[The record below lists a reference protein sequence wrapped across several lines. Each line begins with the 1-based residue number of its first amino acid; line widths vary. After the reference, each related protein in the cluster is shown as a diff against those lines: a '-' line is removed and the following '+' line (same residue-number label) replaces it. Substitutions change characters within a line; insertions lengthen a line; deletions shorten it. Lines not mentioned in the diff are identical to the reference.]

1 MQGNKRSKARR
12 DALLLL
18 AGTFAAG
25 VLLGA
30 ATTSLIVKAEKFEP
44 TPPTEYAPVQLVVRN
59 VDEPEEFTPAPAP
72 APAEPTEAYT
82 PDPDEVELIG
92 RTIWGE
98 AGGVKS
104 EAERAAVAWCILNR
118 VDAWDKTVEDVVT
131 APMQFLGYRPKGE
144 CPQAHLDLAADVLTR
159 WNAEKEGAADVGRTL
174 PADYLY
180 FYGDGERNHFSIEW
194 RSGIYWRWTLT
205 DPYITT

>member
-18 AGTFAAG
+18 AGVFFAG
-25 VLLGA
+25 TLFGA
-30 ATTSLIVKAEKFEP
+30 LVGAVIVAADKPEAIPVFVERPQPAAPMAEE
-44 TPPTEYAPVQLVVRN
+44 E
-59 VDEPEEFTPAPAP
+59 DEPAPATV
-72 APAEPTEAYT
+72 EVFT

-159 WNAEKEGAADVGRTL
+159 WNAEKEGATDVGRTL

-205 DPYITT
+205 NPYITK

>member
-18 AGTFAAG
+18 AGVFFAG
-25 VLLGA
+25 TLFGGLVGA
-30 ATTSLIVKAEKFEP
+30 VIVAADKPEAIPVFVERPQPAAPTAEE
-44 TPPTEYAPVQLVVRN
+44 E
-59 VDEPEEFTPAPAP
+59 DEPAPATV
-72 APAEPTEAYT
+72 EVFT

-118 VDAWDKTVEDVVT
+118 VDAWNKTVEDVVT
-131 APMQFLGYRPKGE
+131 APMQFLGYRPTGE

-159 WNAEKEGAADVGRTL
+159 WNAEKEGATDVGRTL

-205 DPYITT
+205 SPYITK

>member
-1 MQGNKRSKARR
+1 MSKNRR
-12 DALLLL
+12 KAIALL
-18 AGTFAAG
+18 AGIFCAG
-25 VLLGA
+25 ATVGA
-30 ATTSLIVKAEKFEP
+30 AAAALAVKADKPKEIPVFVEKE
-44 TPPTEYAPVQLVVRN
+44 TPVVLTI
-59 VDEPEEFTPAPAP
+59 VE
-72 APAEPTEAYT
+72 AEPQDVYT
-82 PDPDEVELIG
+82 PNPEEVELIG

-98 AGGVKS
+98 AGGVQS

-118 VDAWDKTVEDVVT
+118 VDAWDKSIEEVVT

-159 WNAEKEGAADVGRTL
+159 WNAEKEGATDVGRTL

-205 DPYITT
+205 NPYITK

>member
-12 DALLLL
+12 EALALL
-18 AGTFAAG
+18 AGVFVTGTMFGGLVAS
-25 VLLGA
+25 VV
-30 ATTSLIVKAEKFEP
+30 VKADKPEP
-44 TPPTEYAPVQLVVRN
+44 IPVFVESPQPLAAVAYEE
-59 VDEPEEFTPAPAP
+59 DEPED
-72 APAEPTEAYT
+72 YT
-82 PDPDEVELIG
+82 PNPVEVELIG

-98 AGGVKS
+98 AEGVKS

-118 VDAWDKTVEDVVT
+118 VDAWDKTVEEVVT
-131 APMQFLGYRPKGE
+131 APMQFLGYRPEGE

-159 WNAEKEGAADVGRTL
+159 WNAEKEGDTDVGRTL

-194 RSGIYWRWTLT
+194 RSGIYWHWTLT
-205 DPYITT
+205 NPYIMK